1 MHRDSR
7 MRITPTILFLTCVT
21 LLGACKKNKE
31 RSLEGTIDEADQKS
45 IPSKK
50 QCDDYAEQVVKDMP
64 AANAKF
70 MQSSTSNICVNQ
82 YTIATLKCIRDQR
95 SAGSG
100 SARMGVNPADPYGC
114 VTKYPKKK

>member
-1 MHRDSR
+1 
-7 MRITPTILFLTCVT
+7 MRNTSTVVLITCA

-31 RSLEGTIDEADQKS
+31 RSLDGAIDDADQKA

-50 QCDDYAEQVVKDMP
+50 QCDEYAGQVVKDMP

-70 MQSSTSNICVNQ
+70 MQGSTSSICLSQ
-82 YTIATLKCIRDQR
+82 YTVATLKCVRDQR
-95 SAGSG
+95 SAAAG
-100 SARMGVNPADPYGC
+100 SARVGVSPADPYGC

>member
-1 MHRDSR
+1 MPKTS
-7 MRITPTILFLTCVT
+7 TILLITCAT

-31 RSLEGTIDEADQKS
+31 RSLEGAIDEADQKA

-70 MQSSTSNICVNQ
+70 MQSSTSSICLNQ
-82 YTIATLKCIRDQR
+82 YTVATLKCAREQR
-95 SAGSG
+95 SVGSG
-100 SARMGVNPADPYGC
+100 SARVGVQPADPYGC